1 MHNLDPTVF
10 HSWSGCH
17 KGSSHLLYWWPYTAI
32 YVRMYVRTHTVHT
45 FHSSDTSTVA
55 DTASTTGSGAWHR
68 TPWEQAVRAINT
80 CIHIYIHMYVCM
92 YMHIRTSG
100 FTIKAN
106 HSPSTN
112 TKVHLMRFIMR
123 PSIYEPASTHYAWH
137 QAVARQL
144 PVLLEGHLTCNQTSY

>member
-1 MHNLDPTVF
+1 MHYLDPTVF

-32 YVRMYVRTHTVHT
+32 YVRMYVRTH
-45 FHSSDTSTVA
+45 DTRTVA
-55 DTASTTGSGAWHR
+55 DTASTTGSGAGLG
-68 TPWEQAVRAINT
+68 TPWGQAVRAINT
-80 CIHIYIHMYVCM
+80 CIHIYIRTYVCM
-92 YMHIRTSG
+92 YVHIRTSG

-112 TKVHLMRFIMR
+112 TKVHLMRFILR

-137 QAVARQL
+137 QVVARQL
-144 PVLLEGHLTCNQTSY
+144 PVLLEGHLTYNQTSY